1 MAIDGYFNQNNDTS
15 NNIQH
20 RNCMCL
26 GELVVVDVF
35 QWASQCKFN
44 ISLITHVNHFKGDYH
59 VKERGK
65 KACHYPLS
73 SIAM

>member
-20 RNCMCL
+20 RNCAWL

-44 ISLITHVNHFKGDYH
+44 ISLIAHVYHFKGDDH
-59 VKERGK
+59 VKERK
-65 KACHYPLS
+65 KKLVIIP
-73 SIAM
+73 